1 MKKLIGMALSVF
13 MKMFSK
19 SDENGVKKVAG
30 YRTLKLLP
38 GDCALVIK
46 RNNESFIVENDKT
59 DEEGRMLPNE
69 ELLWMLNLYSQNKD
83 YVDILKQMFIDSIED
98 INSHR
103 VVKESE
109 DK

>member
-1 MKKLIGMALSVF
+1 MKKLIANVMSVF
-13 MKMFSK
+13 SKMFSK
-19 SDENGVKKVAG
+19 EDVNGVKKIAG

-69 ELLWMLNLYSQNKD
+69 ELLWMLNLYSRNTD

-103 VVKESE
+103 VIKEE
-109 DK
+109 EK

>member
-1 MKKLIGMALSVF
+1 MKKLISSILSVVS
-13 MKMFSK
+13 KLFSK
-19 SDENGVKKVAG
+19 TDENGVKKIAG

-69 ELLWMLNLYSQNKD
+69 ELLWMLNLYSRNND

-103 VVKESE
+103 VVKKGE

>member
-1 MKKLIGMALSVF
+1 MKKLIANVMSVF
-13 MKMFSK
+13 SKMFSK
-19 SDENGVKKVAG
+19 EDVNGVKKIAG

-109 DK
+109 